1 MAGGEAVTQV
11 GTHPG
16 TQEGNELLAGK
27 RAMWEKLRKKFP
39 HYERLDL
46 VPEDKIRRALTKREY
61 WLWTCAQIDKDE
73 NEDRRRAAVASGWA
87 RVLR

>member
-1 MAGGEAVTQV
+1 MAGGEAVT
-11 GTHPG
+11 HLG
-16 TQEGNELLAGK
+16 TQESNELLTEK
-27 RAMWEKLRKKFP
+27 RAMWEKLQKKFP

-46 VPEDKIRRALTKREY
+46 VPEDKIRRALTKRED

-73 NEDRRRAAVASGWA
+73 NEDRRRDAVASGWA